1 MPQKDGPRLD
11 GRNGEIWRGYLLGRT
26 QEALADEHG
35 IAQQR
40 VSQILAEVR
49 DALGTDDLATTAL
62 VDLERLDLLLSA
74 YMPGATRG
82 DTKAGGLALKVL
94 ERKAKALGTDA
105 TEPLTVLLTRRT
117 EDSGRWIGDVLG
129 KVLVAVLDAA
139 TDDPTFRRALAQYA
153 SLLTQRELLSDDPTA
168 ELPAV
173 PEPPQRPAPAPPAD
187 PPHVI
192 QPSAVM
198 PGREQPA
205 LTVAEMLADYE
216 ATYGPLGG
224 EEGDDDDADQA

>member
-1 MPQKDGPRLD
+1 MGKSQPV
-11 GRNGEIWRGYLLGRT
+11 
-26 QEALADEHG
+26 LADEYG
-35 IAQQR
+35 LSNQR
-40 VSQILAEVR
+40 ISQIIAEQR
-49 DALGTDDLATTAL
+49 EERSDDLADVARD
-62 VDLERLDLLLSA
+62 DLERLNLLLNT
-74 YMPGATRG
+74 YMSQATEG

-117 EDSGRWIGDVLG
+117 EDSGRWIGDVLS
-129 KVLVAVLDAA
+129 KVLLAVLDAA

-168 ELPAV
+168 ELPPV
-173 PEPPQRPAPAPPAD
+173 PEPPQRPAPPPPAD

-198 PGREQPA
+198 PGPGWGGDPELAA
-205 LTVAEMLADYE
+205 LIKKALGTADEML
-216 ATYGPLGG
+216 GG
-224 EEGDDDDADQA
+224 DWGGDGAEDDE